1 MRYSVGQKVKVIRRI
16 SKWESSLGIGSWVD
30 PMNRTLNKTYTIL
43 VINKS
48 EDCQLGTADEDYQLD
63 TADGDRV
70 PYNYWYT
77 KKSLEPCLLV
87 GQQLTFD
94 FMEAD

>member
-30 PMNRTLNKTYTIL
+30 PMNHTLNKTYTIL

-63 TADGDRV
+63 TADGYRV

-77 KKSLEPCLLV
+77 KKSLGPYLLV